1 MKEKLANGALL
12 LGAAK
17 GLTVLLG
24 LLSTFLLARLLTP
37 EDFGLFAVA
46 TLLLSVIGPVTE
58 LSLSS
63 ALIQQRALSEDHFHT
78 SWTLGMFRGALV
90 ALVFVGAAPFVADY
104 YSDQRLIEI
113 MLAIG
118 ASILISGA
126 ANPKLALFARNLNF
140 WPSFAISVGQKLAG
154 VLVGVIA
161 AFIYRSYWALLLGT
175 LATQIAMVVISY
187 SVVRYR
193 PRFSL
198 GKARELLSFSIWL
211 TLGKIINTINWKLDH
226 FFVALFQGPKILGLY
241 VMGDNLASMPTRE
254 VVGPIEQTLFP
265 GLAAV
270 ADDKERLRRT
280 YQRAQGLI
288 TAIVLPIGLVFA
300 LHAQPLVLLV
310 LGAQWQGAVII
321 VQVLAA
327 IFAVQTLGS
336 MAQALSM
343 AKGQTKLMFYR
354 DLVGFG
360 IRVPIISYGAFTG
373 GLIGIVYARAVT
385 GIIGIFINLFV
396 VRQLL
401 QLSIWAQIKNSWRSL
416 LSGVFMAAISIYWAG
431 RPEFFGV
438 ILSLFISCAVA
449 LASYALCH
457 LAFWFLTGR
466 PQGAESDMWDLLRKK
481 IPGFKRAPNQ

>member
-1 MKEKLANGALL
+1 MKEKLAKGALL

-17 GLTVLLG
+17 ILTVLMG

-37 EDFGLFAVA
+37 EDFGLVAVA
-46 TLLLSVIGPVTE
+46 TVLLSFIAPVTE

-78 SWTLGMFRGALV
+78 SWTLGVFRGALV

-104 YSDQRLIEI
+104 YHDHRLIEI
-113 MLAIG
+113 MIAIG
-118 ASILISGA
+118 ASMLISGA
-126 ANPKLALFARNLNF
+126 ANPKLAIFARDLNF
-140 WPSFAISVGQKLAG
+140 WPSFAVGVGQKLAG
-154 VLVGVIA
+154 VLVGVFA

-187 SVVRYR
+187 LAVRYR

-211 TLGKIINTINWKLDH
+211 TLGKIISTINWKLDH
-226 FFVALFQGPKILGLY
+226 LFVALFQGPKMLGLY

-254 VVGPIEQTLFP
+254 VVAPIEQTLFP

-270 ADDKERLRRT
+270 ADDTERLRRT

-300 LHAQPLVLLV
+300 LLAEPLVLLV

-354 DLVGFG
+354 DLAGFV
-360 IRVPIISYGAFTG
+360 IRVPIISYGAYAG

-385 GIIGIFINLFV
+385 GVIGIFINFFV

-401 QLSIWAQIKNSWRSL
+401 QLTIWAQIHNSWRTLVSA
-416 LSGVFMAAISIYWAG
+416 GFMGLVSMYWLN
-431 RPEFFGV
+431 RPESFGV
-438 ILSLFISCAVA
+438 ILSLLISCLVA
-449 LASYALCH
+449 LVSYTFCH
-457 LAFWFLTGR
+457 LAIWALTGR
-466 PQGAESDMWDLLRKK
+466 PQGAESDIWDLLKK
-481 IPGFKRAPNQ
+481 KMLGLKRARR